1 MKRIGTIITLT
12 VILIAFIFGIRYI
25 YLKDQKD
32 PVVYETQK
40 SFRYT
45 ILKKTVATGSIVPK
59 EEVLIKPN
67 ISGIIDQIFVEAGD
81 YVKSGDLLAMV
92 TFGTT
97 FTMANK
103 SGDLLA
109 MVKVVPNV
117 SSLNSAK
124 NNINSVSTQVET
136 AKLAFQNQESIYNRQ
151 KGLFE
156 KGVISANEFDN
167 AQLSY
172 NQSLQRY
179 KQEQISLNNARQ
191 NYDIIKTGTT
201 SGIGA
206 AANTEIRATVSGMV
220 LDVPVK
226 TGNQVIE
233 SNNFNDGTTIATI
246 ADVTNMIFEGKV
258 DESEVGKIKEDLA
271 LEITVGA
278 IDNKKFEAT
287 LDYIAPKGIDENGA
301 IQFEIKGTLNKKD
314 AVFIRAGLS
323 ANASIILARADS
335 VLALKEALIQYDI
348 KTKIP
353 FVEVEIGDQKF
364 ERKEIELG
372 ISDGINVEV
381 KAGISPNDKVKVWN
395 QLKPRTNF

>member
-81 YVKSGDLLAMV
+81 YV
-92 TFGTT
+92 
-97 FTMANK
+97 K

-201 SGIGA
+201 SGMGA

-278 IDNKKFEAT
+278 IDNKKFDAT

-381 KAGISPNDKVKVWN
+381 KAGISPNDKIKVWN
-395 QLKPRTNF
+395 QLKPRANF